1 MVEFLT
7 SNLESLWSQ
16 ASRPSSNWGTCCG
29 DAMCDGMF
37 GGYRHVAGLRDHWI
51 LGQNSFDFVSWLLRQ
66 QCRAKGY
73 LLCPDSLY
81 HKTGSGVHQLVAFQI
96 Y

>member
-1 MVEFLT
+1 M
-7 SNLESLWSQ
+7 SLSG
-16 ASRPSSNWGTCCG
+16 ARRLVLPVTGG
-29 DAMCDGMF
+29 PVVDMCDGMF
-37 GGYRHVAGLRDHWI
+37 GGHRHVTGLRDHWI
-51 LGQNSFDFVSWLLRQ
+51 LGHNSFDFVSCLLGQ